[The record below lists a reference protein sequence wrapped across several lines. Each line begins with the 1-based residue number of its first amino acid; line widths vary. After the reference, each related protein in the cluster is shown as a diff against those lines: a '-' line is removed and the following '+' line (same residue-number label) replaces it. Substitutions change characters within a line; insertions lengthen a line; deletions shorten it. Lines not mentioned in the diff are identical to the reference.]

1 MSIPTEL
8 VKDMEFDPYYR
19 RCVITGSTLNIQW
32 HHVFIFA
39 GKSIQEKWAIV
50 PVTKETHDKC
60 TQHKPEYDKK
70 IADKVELISL
80 NRASEEELQEYS
92 KVDDMVFKRDML
104 RDEFRGE
111 RN

>member
-19 RCVITGSTLNIQW
+19 RCVFTGSTLNLQW
-32 HHVFIFA
+32 HHVFLYQ

-60 TQHKPEYDKK
+60 TQHKTEYDKEV
-70 IADKVELISL
+70 ADKVELISL
-80 NRASEEELQEYS
+80 NRATDEDLEKYS
-92 KVDDMVFKRDML
+92 KVDSLILKRDLL
-104 RDEFRGE
+104 RDKFRGKK
-111 RN
+111 